1 MARIKHGDNY
11 RIVVRISKDSNRA
24 EYDVIRRIDDKE
36 EAYATA
42 KDIVNDF
49 VDVLFGKK
57 DFGQTVL
64 EDESFSVKRLSRRT
78 GT

>member
-11 RIVVRISKDSNRA
+11 RIVVQISKDSNRA

-36 EAYATA
+36 EAYLTA

-57 DFGQTVL
+57 SFGDSKL
-64 EDESFSVKRLSRRT
+64 EDDSFSVKRLSRRT

>member
-11 RIVVRISKDSNRA
+11 RIVVQISKDMNRA
-24 EYDVIRRIDDKE
+24 TYDVIRRIDDKE
-36 EAYATA
+36 EAYTIA
-42 KDIVNDF
+42 KEIVNDF

-57 DFGQTVL
+57 DFELSKL
-64 EDESFSVKRLSRRT
+64 EDESFSVKRISRRV

>member
-11 RIVVRISKDSNRA
+11 RIVVQISKDMNRA
-24 EYDVIRRIDDKE
+24 CYDVIRRIDDKE
-36 EAYATA
+36 EAYTTA
-42 KDIVNDF
+42 REIVNDF

-57 DFGQTVL
+57 DFDKSVL
-64 EDESFSVKRLSRRT
+64 EGESFTVKRISRRI

>member
-11 RIVVRISKDSNRA
+11 RIVVQISRDCNRA

>member
-11 RIVVRISKDSNRA
+11 RIVVQISKDSNRA